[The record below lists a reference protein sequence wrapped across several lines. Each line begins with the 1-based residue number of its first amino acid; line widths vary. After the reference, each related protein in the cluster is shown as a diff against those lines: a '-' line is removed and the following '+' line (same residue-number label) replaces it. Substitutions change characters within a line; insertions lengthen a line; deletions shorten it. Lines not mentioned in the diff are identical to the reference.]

1 MRQAIHS
8 PVYENPDRAMFTVE
22 MKAKI
27 LQCIPST
34 WYGMLIFTLT
44 LVLGQDIYNLEQS
57 IADLGETDKFQE
69 QVQAVEK
76 TEKEG
81 DSLESQKTILVGYKG
96 SGKSNLEANVV

>member
-1 MRQAIHS
+1 
-8 PVYENPDRAMFTVE
+8 MFTVE
-22 MKAKI
+22 MKAEI

-69 QVQAVEK
+69 
-76 TEKEG
+76 
-81 DSLESQKTILVGYKG
+81 
-96 SGKSNLEANVV
+96 